1 MAASINS
8 CEAIWL
14 RKLLVNLFR
23 RRMEVTRI
31 MCGNQSCIKL
41 SENLVFY
48 DQSKHIDI
56 RCRFVRDC
64 VQRGDVQLSYTPT
77 GEHVVDI
84 LTKALGRTKFAYFRE
99 KMGMI
104 KNPFQYQKWVWCC
117 SVDAVLGGRTSSSTN
132 AVLGGR
138 NNNSTN
144 VEGAVVQM

>member
-1 MAASINS
+1 
-8 CEAIWL
+8 
-14 RKLLVNLFR
+14 
-23 RRMEVTRI
+23 
-31 MCGNQSCIKL
+31 
-41 SENLVFY
+41 
-48 DQSKHIDI
+48 
-56 RCRFVRDC
+56 
-64 VQRGDVQLSYTPT
+64 LSYTPT